1 MFALSLNFKT
11 ANIALREGFAFNDEK
26 VLSLLN
32 IFKNNNIDECVYLC
46 TCNRCEI
53 YGVGDEYTALK
64 IFCDFAKASS
74 DEVKSHIFVY
84 SGKNAVVHL
93 FRVCCGFESM
103 VFGEDEILGQIKKAF
118 SFSQNNN
125 FTDFELNTIFKSA
138 ITSAKKI
145 KTQTLIS
152 KSSVSIATL
161 VASKSHKFIDG
172 KKNVLLI
179 GGSGEIGSKVLKDL
193 ISYNE
198 FEIYATTRE
207 QHNTKGDVH
216 IIPYANR
223 YDYVNSADII
233 ISATKSPHF
242 TIVADKVKSHIK
254 NDKER
259 LFIDLAVPRDIDDE
273 VKNNSNNTLMQI
285 DDFEEIA
292 NNNKQIKLDE
302 YKTAEDLMNE
312 DIDTLLKELCFHSL
326 LPKIQKVKSDEI
338 KRFIYTFRDTAN
350 ASEFESF
357 ANVFAKCDETR
368 SLL

>member
-26 VLSLLN
+26 VLSLLS
-32 IFKNNNIDECVYLC
+32 IFKNNNINECVYLC

-64 IFCDFAKASS
+64 IFCDFANASS

-84 SGKNAVVHL
+84 SGKNAVRHL

-118 SFSQNNN
+118 AFSQNNN
-125 FTDFELNTIFKSA
+125 FTDYELNTVFKSA
-138 ITSAKKI
+138 ITCAKKI

-161 VASKSHKFIDG
+161 VASKCHKFIDG
-172 KKNVLLI
+172 KKNVLVI
-179 GGSGEIGSKVLKDL
+179 GGSGDIGSKIIKDL
-193 ISYNE
+193 VSYNE

-207 QHNTKGDVH
+207 QHMAKGKIH

-242 TIVADKVKSHIK
+242 TIVADKVKSCIK
-254 NDKER
+254 IDKKR
-259 LFIDLAVPRDIDDE
+259 LFVDLAVPRDIDDE
-273 VKNNSNNTLMQI
+273 VKNNSNNLLMQI

-292 NNNKQIKLDE
+292 NKNKQIKLDE

-312 DIDTLLKELCFHSL
+312 DIDTLLKDLSFHSNFS
-326 LPKIQKVKSDEI
+326 KIQNISQNEV
-338 KRFIYTFRDTAN
+338 KRFIYNFRDTAS
-350 ASEFESF
+350 ATEFESF
-357 ANVFAKCDETR
+357 INVLSKMEET
-368 SLL
+368 L